1 MRIGGY
7 EKLSTVD
14 YPGELACAIFL
25 VGCNFNCGY
34 CHNPSLISGNG
45 NYVEKEEVMEY
56 LRLRKDMLD
65 AVCISG
71 GEPTCNKDLKDFIKE
86 IKALGYKV
94 KLDTNGTN
102 PFVVKELIDEKLIDY
117 VAINLKASPKKYNE
131 VTRCNVNLELIKQT
145 IKILKT
151 SGIKHEFRT
160 TYLPTLDSND
170 INEITEKFVGKDSK
184 YYLQQFRNTVT
195 NDPQYHNF
203 MPHKD
208 AYVLS
213 TANFVRQNIGTCG
226 VRGIS
231 SF

>member
-14 YPGELACAIFL
+14 YPGEMACAIFL

-34 CHNPSLISGNG
+34 CHNPSLISGDG

-56 LRLRKDMLD
+56 LKLRRDMLD

-71 GEPTCNKDLKDFIKE
+71 GEPTCNSDLKDFIKE

-94 KLDTNGTN
+94 KLDTNGTK
-102 PFVVKELIDEKLIDY
+102 PWVVKELIDEKLIDY
-117 VAINLKASPKKYNE
+117 VAMDLKASPKKYNE
-131 VTRCNVNLELIKQT
+131 VTRTKVNLELIKTT

-160 TYLPTLDSND
+160 TYLPTLDNHD
-170 INEITEKFVGKDSK
+170 IDEITENFVGKDSK
-184 YYLQQFRNTVT
+184 YFLQQFRNTIT
-195 NDPQYHNF
+195 NDPAYHNF
-203 MPHKD
+203 TPHKD
-208 AYVLS
+208 AYVLN
-213 TANFVRQNIGTCG
+213 TAASVKAHIGMCG
-226 VRGIS
+226 VRGLAH
-231 SF
+231 

>member
-34 CHNPSLISGNG
+34 CHNPSLISGDG
-45 NYVEKEEVMEY
+45 NYVSKEEVMEY

-71 GEPTCNKDLKDFIKE
+71 GEPTCNKDLKSFIRE
-86 IKALGYKV
+86 IKDLGYKV

-102 PFVVKELIDEKLIDY
+102 PSAVKELIDEKLIDY
-117 VAINLKASPKKYNE
+117 VAMDLKASPKKYNE

-145 IKILKT
+145 IKILKM
-151 SGIKHEFRT
+151 SGIKYEFRT
-160 TYLPTLDSND
+160 TYLPTLDSDD
-170 INEITEKFVGKDSK
+170 INEITKEFVGKDSK

-195 NDPQYHNF
+195 NDPKYHNF

-208 AYVLS
+208 AYVLN

>member
-117 VAINLKASPKKYNE
+117 VAMDLKASPKIL
-131 VTRCNVNLELIKQT
+131 NLIPR
-145 IKILKT
+145 
-151 SGIKHEFRT
+151 SVF
-160 TYLPTLDSND
+160 S
-170 INEITEKFVGKDSK
+170 
-184 YYLQQFRNTVT
+184 
-195 NDPQYHNF
+195 
-203 MPHKD
+203 
-208 AYVLS
+208 
-213 TANFVRQNIGTCG
+213 
-226 VRGIS
+226 
-231 SF
+231 